1 MAEHLLEMNKISKAF
16 PGVKALDEVDLYL
29 DEGEVMALVGEN
41 GAGKSTLMKILSGAY
56 RQDSGK
62 ISIDGNE
69 IDEAK
74 YTPIKALDLGVS
86 VIYQE
91 LNYLSTVSV
100 AENIFLG
107 RLPKKKS
114 GVIDYKKLYADS
126 LSIQKELGLENL
138 DPRQEVGGLLT
149 AQKQLLEVAR
159 AFARNARIIVM
170 DEPTASLTDKEIEQL
185 YGIIRKFQKRGGSV
199 IFISHKLE
207 EIFKVC
213 GSVMVMRDGKNVMR
227 SPLKNETKDSII
239 SAMVGRE
246 LKNMYPVEEHE
257 AGKVLLEVKDL
268 CTEFLKHISFTV
280 HEGEIVGLYGLM
292 GSGCEEITKCLYG
305 LQHFTAGECYID
317 GKKTEITGPNRSI
330 KNGIAYVPGERKIE
344 GLLLNMSVQANVTL
358 ASLKKF
364 AKRGV
369 LNLKKERKNTLEWI
383 ETLGIKTPGTDTEA
397 ENLSGGNQQKVVFSK
412 CLNISPK
419 VLLLNEPT
427 RGVDVGAKAEIYKL
441 MDKFCREGMGI
452 LMVSSEMPE
461 TMAVCDRIIIIHDG
475 RITGMLD
482 KKKEA
487 YDQFVIMRGVLGEN
501 LMESSGGK
509 V

>member
-1 MAEHLLEMNKISKAF
+1 M
-16 PGVKALDEVDLYL
+16 
-29 DEGEVMALVGEN
+29 
-41 GAGKSTLMKILSGAY
+41 
-56 RQDSGK
+56 
-62 ISIDGNE
+62 
-69 IDEAK
+69 
-74 YTPIKALDLGVS
+74 
-86 VIYQE
+86 
-91 LNYLSTVSV
+91 

-107 RLPKKKS
+107 RIPKKKS

-126 LSIQKELGLENL
+126 RSIQKELGLESL

-170 DEPTASLTDKEIEQL
+170 DEPTASLTDKEIEHL
-185 YGIIRKFQKRGGSV
+185 YAIIRKFQKRGGSV
-199 IFISHKLE
+199 IFISHKLD

-213 GSVMVMRDGKNVMR
+213 DSVMVMRDGKNVMR
-227 SPLKNETKDSII
+227 SGLKDETKDSII
-239 SAMVGRE
+239 AAMVGRE

-257 AGKVLLEVKDL
+257 AGEILLEVKDL
-268 CTEFLKHISFTV
+268 CTDFLKHISFTV
-280 HEGEIVGLYGLM
+280 RAGEIVGLYGLM
-292 GSGCEEITKCLYG
+292 GSGCEDVTRCLYG
-305 LQHFTAGECYID
+305 IEHFTDGECYIG
-317 GKKTEITGPNRSI
+317 GKKIEVTGPSRSI

-344 GLLLNMSVQANVTL
+344 GLLLNMSVKANVTL

-364 AKRGV
+364 AKRGF
-369 LNLKKERKNTLEWI
+369 LNLKKEQENTQEWI
-383 ETLGIKTPGTDTEA
+383 KTLGIKTPGTDTEA

-441 MDKFCREGMGI
+441 MDKFCRDGMGI

-461 TMAVCDRIIIIHDG
+461 TMAICDRIIIIHDG
-475 RITGMLD
+475 SIKGEMDR
-482 KKKEA
+482 KQEA
-487 YDQFVIMRGVLGEN
+487 YDQFVIMRGVLGED
-501 LMESSGGK
+501 LRKDTGGR